1 MKRVWLVICLIVFS
15 VLPCYSYQEDILQN
29 IFITDV
35 PEPAES
41 PKTVDEIGTLRG
53 YAEYIDGEE
62 ELYLTDDDG
71 KFVLNLKEPQK
82 IESESLLD
90 NSKPVFSERRLPQ
103 YSKFTSEEYRVSD
116 IENRCSEKIGNFSL
130 GTGYGSS
137 ISTTQLEREAS
148 LFTRYEYKNFALNS
162 SYKKTL
168 GTTGGIYYDNI
179 YFTPEYKLN
188 NIFTLKD
195 EMSYDPVRNRRK
207 NSFILSINPFGNS
220 EKDRMNFEVKAG
232 QTYDQYNSL
241 VRTQFEFNTKFKL

>member
-1 MKRVWLVICLIVFS
+1 MRRVWLGIFLTFFTL
-15 VLPCYSYQEDILQN
+15 LPCYSYQEDILQN

-35 PEPAES
+35 PEPEES
-41 PKTVDEIGTLRG
+41 PKTVDEIETLRG

-71 KFVLNLKEPQK
+71 KFVLNLKQPQK
-82 IESESLLD
+82 ISSDSLLD
-90 NSKPVFSERRLPQ
+90 KSISRTTSVSPGLC
-103 YSKFTSEEYRVSD
+103 SKFASEEYRVSD
-116 IENRCSEKIGNFSL
+116 IDRASSEKIGNFSF
-130 GTGYGSS
+130 GTAYSSS
-137 ISTTQLEREAS
+137 ISTSQLERETS

-179 YFTPEYKLN
+179 YFTPEYKVN
-188 NIFTLKD
+188 DFFTLKD

-207 NSFILSINPFGNS
+207 NSFVLSVNPFGKS

-232 QTYDQYNSL
+232 QTYDQDNYL
-241 VRTQFEFNTKFKL
+241 IRTQFEFNTKFKL